1 MDNKAK
7 LREYITRFQKEAKLR
22 SYDET
27 VPLIKE
33 IEIFLFEQLRKDPS
47 DVDYISALASVQL
60 ELRKGE
66 ENSINLLEN
75 FLKDHKNSLSDSEK
89 ARIYTNL
96 GFYYSESYT
105 IEKEIDML
113 EMADKYK
120 SDYPETYC
128 AFGLYYWDKD
138 SFTDAEKYFE
148 KAKSISDDFRH
159 MFNYAAALF
168 ITGKYQKA
176 KTIFEAIVGRYP
188 DCEEA
193 EYGIICC
200 DAKSGNKN
208 TCLKKLN
215 VLKNRL
221 LKKELTE
228 IDEYRIAIVYYE
240 LEEYEGFSQVF
251 DNKVDKW
258 WLRDMWEYFYVLHAQ
273 GRNVDFDNLVNAELT
288 KIQED
293 LYAYQTDEINE
304 DYTKEEQKEY
314 IEQAKKEI
322 NELKKMTS
330 KIRNTGY
337 RPEVELK
344 IYPRY
349 GCYLID
355 CIRHQ
360 NIDYLC

>member
-1 MDNKAK
+1 MIELNNLITSLESVVKEYEAGNKVALVNDSLLSDEEKKVSDLVNQIIKNLERENDNKD
-7 LREYITRFQKEAKLR
+7 LR
-22 SYDET
+22 
-27 VPLIKE
+27 IKV
-33 IEIFLFEQLRKDPS
+33 IND
-47 DVDYISALASVQL
+47 SVSSGLWQM
-60 ELRKGE
+60 
-66 ENSINLLEN
+66 
-75 FLKDHKNSLSDSEK
+75 
-89 ARIYTNL
+89 
-96 GFYYSESYT
+96 
-105 IEKEIDML
+105 EIDENMNV
-113 EMADKYK
+113 
-120 SDYPETYC
+120 
-128 AFGLYYWDKD
+128 
-138 SFTDAEKYFE
+138 
-148 KAKSISDDFRH
+148 AKVIWSDDFRH

-168 ITGKYQKA
+168 ITGQYQKA

-215 VLKNRL
+215 ALKNKL

-251 DNKVDKW
+251 DNKADKW

-360 NIDYLC
+360 KIDYLC